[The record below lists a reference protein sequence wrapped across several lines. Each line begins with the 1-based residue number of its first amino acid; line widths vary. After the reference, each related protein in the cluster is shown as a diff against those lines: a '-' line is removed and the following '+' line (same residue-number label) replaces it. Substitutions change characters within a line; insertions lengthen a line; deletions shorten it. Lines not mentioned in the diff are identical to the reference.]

1 MNTEYEIRV
10 LEVDVEKLTQKLEA
24 LGAEKVGDWM
34 QKRYVYDFTPK
45 RENQWIRLRTNGKKT
60 TLTYKNVEKNTIDG
74 TKELEIVVEDFE
86 KTNEMLEILGYKNKG
101 YQENKRVRYI
111 LGKVEIDFDTWPRIP
126 TYMEIEGKNED
137 LTIEERNIL
146 SSAYKSCVSSRRNA
160 WRSIYGVEVKEK
172 SNNLSKKPLLSINRT
187 VTGKVMSKYIAYKR
201 MK

>member
-60 TLTYKNVEKNTIDG
+60 TLTYKNVEKNTVDG

-111 LGKVEIDFDTWPRIP
+111 LGGVEIDFDTWPRIP
-126 TYMEIEGKNED
+126 TYMEIEGKNEEVVAKTLELLEIPKD
-137 LTIEERNIL
+137 KVTALNCEDIYKQIYNINIDEIKHLTF
-146 SSAYKSCVSSRRNA
+146 
-160 WRSIYGVEVKEK
+160 
-172 SNNLSKKPLLSINRT
+172 
-187 VTGKVMSKYIAYKR
+187 
-201 MK
+201 